1 MYVCMH
7 VSPLFKALFG
17 FGVAMAFVTRITGV
31 VGATADDLSVTIRS
45 QSGDGRAL
53 AELSAKHPFEEE
65 IVLPV
70 AAPAPVAIVIEVR
83 GGGDVPIGFHALPW
97 SDVSQRTCKGWALD
111 EQLRLPSGE
120 KSGARIV
127 ARLMYVDA
135 QSAARHLEGVR
146 QALAQ
151 TKGRNAGVEEA
162 LAAQTAEQVGR
173 LRKARFQLQQR
184 HASAAR
190 ARTEREVASFREQL
204 EERLH
209 AARRG
214 RERAMADFNRRQER
228 AVSEHMP
235 RVAARFARAAE
246 QQRAAIAL
254 EEARA
259 REREAGNLRH
269 HLAAV
274 EATLPAEC
282 ASALGRVDE
291 QSASTRERLARAFV
305 GGCNGE
311 RSTLRR
317 ALERI
322 EREVRAEGEK
332 EVEQLLAQAKEAA
345 AAHAEARAE
354 LERDAAGA
362 AEATREDA
370 SVLVD
375 EWLARLSSHQQHARA
390 QLARSLAEQ
399 HAERR
404 EWRASRRVADGASQ
418 QEQRALLRNREDAVA
433 TRRAHLAKEHVI
445 AKEWLSRRADGAI
458 AAAAARAAGAVC
470 KDSTGA
476 RAVGAVA
483 VEAGSSSHAPRWA
496 NGEGDMERVRAR
508 AEFAAMLADLRARRH
523 TQATATAATAAKLA
537 RGDAKV
543 DTSEQIS
550 AALHDVHTHCR

>member
-1 MYVCMH
+1 M
-7 VSPLFKALFG
+7 
-17 FGVAMAFVTRITGV
+17 FVTRITGV

-259 REREAGNLRH
+259 REPPQAVSYT
-269 HLAAV
+269 HL
-274 EATLPAEC
+274 TLP
-282 ASALGRVDE
+282 
-291 QSASTRERLARAFV
+291 T
-305 GGCNGE
+305 
-311 RSTLRR
+311 
-317 ALERI
+317 I
-322 EREVRAEGEK
+322 Y
-332 EVEQLLAQAKEAA
+332 
-345 AAHAEARAE
+345 
-354 LERDAAGA
+354 
-362 AEATREDA
+362 
-370 SVLVD
+370 SV
-375 EWLARLSSHQQHARA
+375 
-390 QLARSLAEQ
+390 
-399 HAERR
+399 
-404 EWRASRRVADGASQ
+404 
-418 QEQRALLRNREDAVA
+418 
-433 TRRAHLAKEHVI
+433 
-445 AKEWLSRRADGAI
+445 
-458 AAAAARAAGAVC
+458 
-470 KDSTGA
+470 
-476 RAVGAVA
+476 
-483 VEAGSSSHAPRWA
+483 
-496 NGEGDMERVRAR
+496 
-508 AEFAAMLADLRARRH
+508 
-523 TQATATAATAAKLA
+523 
-537 RGDAKV
+537 
-543 DTSEQIS
+543 
-550 AALHDVHTHCR
+550 